1 MPCPERVFLV
11 GPMGAGKSTLGR
23 RLAEALGMDFLD
35 SDQEIER
42 RTGVDIPRIFD
53 VEGEAGFRSR
63 EAAVIDELSQRPA
76 TVLATGGG
84 AVLDPHTRARLRER
98 GVVVYLRTPV
108 ERQFERTR
116 HDRSRPLLNTDDR
129 RTRLE
134 TLMQE
139 RGPLYEAVAHVTV
152 DSDGSGPRR
161 VLAEVLAGL
170 DAASRTEAGS

>member
-23 RLAEALGMDFLD
+23 RLAEALGLEFLD

-63 EAAVIDELSQRPA
+63 ESALIDELSQRPGV
-76 TVLATGGG
+76 VLATGGG
-84 AVLDPHTRARLRER
+84 AILNPDTRQRLRSR
-98 GVVVYLRTPV
+98 GTVVYLRTPV
-108 ERQFERTR
+108 QRQFERTR
-116 HDRSRPLLNTDDR
+116 HDRSRPLLATDDR
-129 RTRLE
+129 RARLE
-134 TLMQE
+134 ALMRE
-139 RGPLYEAVAHVTV
+139 RGPLYEEAAHVIV

-161 VLAEVLAGL
+161 VLAELLAALEG
-170 DAASRTEAGS
+170 AALREADS

>member
-1 MPCPERVFLV
+1 MSCPERVFLV

-23 RLAEALGMDFLD
+23 RLAEALGMEFLD

-63 EAAVIDELSQRPA
+63 EAAVIDELSRRPA

-84 AVLDPHTRARLRER
+84 AVLNPATRARLRER

-116 HDRSRPLLNTDDR
+116 HDRSRPLLHTDDR
-129 RTRLE
+129 RDRLE
-134 TLMQE
+134 SLMQE
-139 RGPLYEAVAHVTV
+139 RGPLYEALAHFIV
-152 DSDGSGPRR
+152 DSDGNGPRR
-161 VLAEVLAGL
+161 VLAEVLAAL
-170 DAASRTEAGS
+170 ESADHRESGS